1 MIARLCCGWLGDGA
15 IAVAWGLAGDEE
27 AGGGCASVDGLMLL
41 AGGDFEAF
49 AGVEDDVVVV
59 DFEGEFSFDD
69 VEELM
74 GVDVGVTGFGCAGG
88 HELFDDAEFGRTD
101 EVPAVAVCG

>member
-1 MIARLCCGWLGDGA
+1 M
-15 IAVAWGLAGDEE
+15 
-27 AGGGCASVDGLMLL
+27 

-59 DFEGEFSFDD
+59 DFEGEFSFED

-74 GVDVGVTGFGCAGG
+74 GVDVGVAGLAG
-88 HELFDDAEFGRTD
+88 VGWH
-101 EVPAVAVCG
+101 

>member
-1 MIARLCCGWLGDGA
+1 MIARLYCGWLGDGA

-27 AGGGCASVDGLMLL
+27 AGGGCASVEGLMLL

-59 DFEGEFSFDD
+59 DFEGEFSFED
-69 VEELM
+69 VEELT
-74 GVDVGVTGFGCAGG
+74 GVDVGVAGLAG
-88 HELFDDAEFGRTD
+88 VGWH
-101 EVPAVAVCG
+101 